1 MIDPMSNPDTSTQWK
16 RESKLLVTVIGLLT
30 LVALAYVARGV
41 IPLIVLAAVF
51 AYIFQPAVGWLT
63 RHRVS
68 RGLGTAL
75 CLLLLVIV
83 LALLPVLLTPAT
95 VNGVSAIIDALLLLP
110 DLVEKW
116 TTEIAQSQ
124 PTLRLGGFALDLAAI
139 MEQVQ
144 TSSEE
149 AIGQFQL
156 PSLDSM
162 FEYVTTG
169 LRTASGI
176 VQTAVGIASSVVS
189 AAFRT
194 FLLAVLI
201 FFLTKDGWQVGG
213 KINELILP
221 PYRAEI
227 EELGRRLDAVW
238 KSFFRGQILLS
249 LVVGFIVFIATSLLG
264 LPGAL
269 VLGLLAGVLEVIPNL
284 GPVIALIPAVLVA
297 LVQGSNF
304 LPVSNLAF
312 ALIVVLVY
320 TLIQQIENNF
330 LVPRIM
336 GQSLKLHP
344 IFVLVGVVVGASFAG
359 ILGAF
364 LAAPVLASLKVLG
377 IYAHAKLIDQDPLV
391 QPSVIVDIDPAANAL
406 ESPWSRLKR
415 WFDQRRNSG
424 QPALDD
430 AELKLDAARDTP
442 PPAASTEEDG
452 ER

>member
-1 MIDPMSNPDTSTQWK
+1 MFNPDTSTQWK

-51 AYIFQPAVGWLT
+51 AYIFQPAVGWLA

-221 PYRAEI
+221 PYRAET

-344 IFVLVGVVVGASFAG
+344 LFVLVGVVVGASFAG

-377 IYAHAKLIDQDPLV
+377 IYAHAKIIDQDPLA
-391 QPSVIVDIDPAANAL
+391 QPSVIVVVDPAAKAMQ
-406 ESPWSRLKR
+406 SPWSRLRR

-424 QPALDD
+424 QPALDGSAPD
-430 AELKLDAARDTP
+430 LDAAKEAAT
-442 PPAASTEEDG
+442 PPAAEGDEG
-452 ER
+452 PR

>member
-1 MIDPMSNPDTSTQWK
+1 MAGRW
-16 RESKLLVTVIGLLT
+16 G
-30 LVALAYVARGV
+30 AR
-41 IPLIVLAAVF
+41 
-51 AYIFQPAVGWLT
+51 
-63 RHRVS
+63 S
-68 RGLGTAL
+68 
-75 CLLLLVIV
+75 
-83 LALLPVLLTPAT
+83 
-95 VNGVSAIIDALLLLP
+95 
-110 DLVEKW
+110 
-116 TTEIAQSQ
+116 
-124 PTLRLGGFALDLAAI
+124 
-139 MEQVQ
+139 
-144 TSSEE
+144 TSS
-149 AIGQFQL
+149 
-156 PSLDSM
+156 
-162 FEYVTTG
+162 
-169 LRTASGI
+169 
-176 VQTAVGIASSVVS
+176 
-189 AAFRT
+189 
-194 FLLAVLI
+194 
-201 FFLTKDGWQVGG
+201 
-213 KINELILP
+213 ILP

>member
-1 MIDPMSNPDTSTQWK
+1 MFNPDTSTQWK

-51 AYIFQPAVGWLT
+51 AYIFQPAVSWLE
-63 RHRVS
+63 RRRVP

-95 VNGVSAIIDALLLLP
+95 VNGVGAIIDALLLLP

-156 PSLDSM
+156 PSLSSM
-162 FEYVTTG
+162 FEYLATG

-221 PYRAEI
+221 PYRAET

-344 IFVLVGVVVGASFAG
+344 LFVLVGVVVGASFAG

-377 IYAHAKLIDQDPLV
+377 IYAHAKIIDQDPLA
-391 QPSVIVDIDPAANAL
+391 QPSVIVVVDPAANAMQ
-406 ESPWSRLKR
+406 SPWSRLRR

-424 QPALDD
+424 QPALDGSAPD
-430 AELKLDAARDTP
+430 LDAAKEAAT
-442 PPAASTEEDG
+442 PPAAEGDEG
-452 ER
+452 PR

>member
-1 MIDPMSNPDTSTQWK
+1 
-16 RESKLLVTVIGLLT
+16 
-30 LVALAYVARGV
+30 
-41 IPLIVLAAVF
+41 
-51 AYIFQPAVGWLT
+51 
-63 RHRVS
+63 
-68 RGLGTAL
+68 
-75 CLLLLVIV
+75 
-83 LALLPVLLTPAT
+83 
-95 VNGVSAIIDALLLLP
+95 
-110 DLVEKW
+110 
-116 TTEIAQSQ
+116 
-124 PTLRLGGFALDLAAI
+124 
-139 MEQVQ
+139 
-144 TSSEE
+144 
-149 AIGQFQL
+149 
-156 PSLDSM
+156 M
-162 FEYVTTG
+162 FEYLATG

-221 PYRAEI
+221 PYRAET

-377 IYAHAKLIDQDPLV
+377 IYAHAKLIDQDPLA
-391 QPSVIVDIDPAANAL
+391 QPSVIVDVDPAANAL
-406 ESPWSRLKR
+406 QSPWSRLKR

-430 AELKLDAARDTP
+430 AELKRRARDT
-442 PPAASTEEDG
+442 AARGQHQES

>member
-1 MIDPMSNPDTSTQWK
+1 MSEPGAPTQWK
-16 RESKLLVTVIGLLT
+16 RETKILVTVIGLLT
-30 LVALAYVARGV
+30 LVALVYLARDV

-51 AYIFQPAVGWLT
+51 AYIFQPVVGWLE

-68 RGLGTAL
+68 RGLGTTL

-83 LALLPVLLTPAT
+83 VALLPVLLTPAT
-95 VNGVSAIIDALLLLP
+95 VNGVRAIIDVLLLLP
-110 DLVEKW
+110 DLIERW
-116 TTEIAQSQ
+116 TTEIAQNQ
-124 PTLRLGGFALDLAAI
+124 PTIRLAGFSLDLAAA
-139 MEQVQ
+139 MDQMRA
-144 TSSEE
+144 SSEE

-156 PSLDSM
+156 PSLSSL
-162 FEYVTTG
+162 FEYITTG

-189 AAFRT
+189 VAFRI
-194 FLLAVLI
+194 FLLAILI
-201 FFLTKDGWQVGG
+201 FFLTKDGRHFGA

-221 PYRAEI
+221 SYRPEI
-227 EELGRRLDAVW
+227 EELGRRLDTVW

-249 LVVGFIVFIATSLLG
+249 LIIGFIVFIATSVLG

-269 VLGLLAGVLEVIPNL
+269 VLGLLAGLLEVIPNL
-284 GPVIALIPAVLVA
+284 GPVLALIPAVLVA

-304 LPVSNLAF
+304 LPVSNLVF
-312 ALIVVLVY
+312 ALIVVGVY
-320 TLIQQIENNF
+320 VLIQQIENNF

-377 IYAHAKLIDQDPLV
+377 LYAHAKLVDQDPLAE
-391 QPSVIVDIDPAANAL
+391 QPVTVAVDPAAGKKKGL
-406 ESPWSRLKR
+406 WSRLR
-415 WFDQRRNSG
+415 HWFDQRRNAS
-424 QPALDD
+424 QPAPADS
-430 AELKLDAARDTP
+430 APELDAAQDPAP
-442 PPAASTEEDG
+442 PIAAEGVEG
-452 ER
+452 PR

>member
-1 MIDPMSNPDTSTQWK
+1 MSEPGASTQWK

-30 LVALAYVARGV
+30 LIALLYLARDV

-51 AYIFQPAVGWLT
+51 AYIFQPVVGWLE
-63 RHRVS
+63 RHRVP
-68 RGLGTAL
+68 RGLGTTL
-75 CLLLLVIV
+75 CLLLLVILV
-83 LALLPVLLTPAT
+83 ALLPVLLTPAT
-95 VNGVSAIIDALLLLP
+95 VNGVRAIIDALLLLP

-116 TTEIAQSQ
+116 TTEIAQNQ
-124 PTLRLGGFALDLAAI
+124 PTIRLAGFSLDLAAA
-139 MEQVQ
+139 MEQMR

-156 PSLDSM
+156 PSLSSL
-162 FEYVTTG
+162 FEYLTTG
-169 LRTASGI
+169 LRTAGGI

-201 FFLTKDGWQVGG
+201 FFLTKDGVHFGA

-221 PYRAEI
+221 PYRPEM
-227 EELGRRLDAVW
+227 EELGRRLDTVW

-249 LVVGFIVFIATSLLG
+249 LVVGFIVFIVTSLLG

-284 GPVIALIPAVLVA
+284 GPVLALIPAVLVA

-304 LPVSNLAF
+304 LPVSNLMF

-320 TLIQQIENNF
+320 TLIQQIENNY

-344 IFVLVGVVVGASFAG
+344 LFVLVGVVVGASFAG

-377 IYAHAKLIDQDPLV
+377 LYAHAKLIDQDPLAEPPV
-391 QPSVIVDIDPAANAL
+391 TVAVAPAAGKGK
-406 ESPWSRLKR
+406 SPWSRLR
-415 WFDQRRNSG
+415 GWFDQRRNSD
-424 QPALDD
+424 QPAQDD
-430 AELKLDAARDTP
+430 RALEPDAATP
-442 PPAASTEEDG
+442 PTDGGEE
-452 ER
+452 EPR

>member
-1 MIDPMSNPDTSTQWK
+1 MSNPDTSTQWK